1 MENRIISVITP
12 LYKGKKYIPNLLLQ
26 VKENL
31 HELRNYNNTINVE
44 LIMVN
49 DYPSEQI
56 DRNEYLSEGINI
68 IIKNNSVN
76 SGIHYSRV
84 EGLKISNGDMIL
96 FLDQDDCIDNNF
108 LVKTY
113 REYISNKSDVI
124 VTNAWMEKANHEK
137 GMLYSRRGQERN
149 LFDIKTYLYAHN
161 QIASPGQCLIRKS
174 SIPKEWLDN
183 ILYVNGSDDLLLWI
197 LMLSKE
203 ASFRFINECLY
214 THKYTGSNL
223 SASAIKMSKSTLELI
238 TVLHSIEYIDK
249 KNVEI
254 LKQSRSMNL
263 QLHDSSGVEKL
274 IIIIKYMNVIFW
286 RLFFKIRSKL

>member
-113 REYISNKSDVI
+113 REYIS
-124 VTNAWMEKANHEK
+124 
-137 GMLYSRRGQERN
+137 
-149 LFDIKTYLYAHN
+149 
-161 QIASPGQCLIRKS
+161 
-174 SIPKEWLDN
+174 
-183 ILYVNGSDDLLLWI
+183 
-197 LMLSKE
+197 
-203 ASFRFINECLY
+203 
-214 THKYTGSNL
+214 
-223 SASAIKMSKSTLELI
+223 
-238 TVLHSIEYIDK
+238 
-249 KNVEI
+249 
-254 LKQSRSMNL
+254 
-263 QLHDSSGVEKL
+263 SSG
-274 IIIIKYMNVIFW
+274 IYF
-286 RLFFKIRSKL
+286 